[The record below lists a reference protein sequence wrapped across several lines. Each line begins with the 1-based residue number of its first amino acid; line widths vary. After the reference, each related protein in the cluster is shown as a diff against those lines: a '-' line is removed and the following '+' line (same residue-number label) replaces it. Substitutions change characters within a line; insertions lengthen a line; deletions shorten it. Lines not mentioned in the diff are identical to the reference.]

1 MHAEYI
7 SLIFVMHAE
16 YILHQKRTIIIKMEA
31 VVEKLTLK
39 GGEFLIKETVAENV
53 FIPEEFSEEQKMMAA
68 ATQDFINMEITPITD
83 RIESM
88 EEGLMPGLMDKAGE
102 LGLLGVN
109 IPEEYGGLGMSFNT
123 GMLIADIM
131 ASAGSFSTAYGA
143 HTGIGTLPILYYGTD
158 DQKKK
163 YLPKLASGEWKAC
176 YCLTE
181 PDAGSDANSGKTKA
195 ILSDDG
201 KHYVI
206 NGQKMWISNA
216 GFADLL
222 IIFAKIDDDKK
233 LSAFIAERTWD
244 GISMNDEEKKLGIKG
259 SSTRQVFFND
269 LKVPVD
275 NLLSEREN
283 GFKIAVNVLN
293 VGRIKLGAGCINGC
307 KDVASLSTQYANE
320 RKQFGVSISSFG
332 AIKQKLAKM
341 ATQTYATESAS
352 YRAGQNIEDLIAKL
366 QADGLSP
373 SDAKLKGVEQYAI
386 ECAMI
391 KIHGS
396 EVLDFCVDEG
406 VQVYGGMG
414 FSEEAPMARAYRDA
428 RITRIYE
435 GTNEINRMLI
445 VGMMFK
451 KAMKGEIDL
460 MGPAMEVGKEL
471 TGVPSFDT
479 PDLSQPLA
487 KEKEVIKNLK
497 KAVLMAAGKAAEKFG
512 PKLDQEQEVLM
523 SLADMLIEVYV
534 AESTLLRTEKL
545 MNLYG
550 EEGSTL
556 YQNMAKLYLYEAV
569 TKIKNAG
576 DEAVACFAEG
586 DELRVML
593 MGMKRFT
600 KMDPI
605 NTKVLRQAVADVMI
619 KENKFPYSLYN

>member
-1 MHAEYI
+1 
-7 SLIFVMHAE
+7 
-16 YILHQKRTIIIKMEA
+16 MEA
-31 VVEKLTLK
+31 VAEKAALK
-39 GGEFLIKETVAENV
+39 GGEFLIKETSAEEA

-68 ATQDFINMEITPITD
+68 ATQDFIDKEIIPITE
-83 RIESM
+83 RIENM
-88 EEGLMPGLMDKAGE
+88 EEGVMPSLMDKAGE
-102 LGLLGVN
+102 LGLLGVT

-143 HTGIGTLPILYYGTD
+143 HTGIGTLPILYYGTE
-158 DQKKK
+158 DQKQK

-195 ILSDDG
+195 TLSEDG
-201 KHYVI
+201 KHYEI

-244 GISMNDEEKKLGIKG
+244 GITMNDEEKKLGIKG

-269 LKVPVD
+269 LKVPVE

-307 KDVASLSTQYANE
+307 KDVATKSTAYANE

-332 AIKQKLAKM
+332 AIKQKLANM
-341 ATQTYATESAS
+341 ATKTFATESAS
-352 YRAGQNIEDLIAKL
+352 YRAGQNIENLIAKL
-366 QADGLSP
+366 QEEGM
-373 SDAKLKGVEQYAI
+373 DATTAKMKGVEQYAI

-396 EVLDFCVDEG
+396 EVLDYCVDEG

-460 MGPAMEVGKEL
+460 LGPAMAVGKEL

-479 PDLSQPLA
+479 PDLSAPLA

-512 PKLDQEQEVLM
+512 PKLDHEQEVLM
-523 SLADMLIEVYV
+523 NLADMLIEVYV
-534 AESTLLRTEKL
+534 AESTILRTEKL
-545 MNLYG
+545 ITKYG
-550 EEGSTL
+550 EEGSKL
-556 YQNMAKLYLYEAV
+556 YQDMARLYLYEAV

-600 KMDPI
+600 KMDPV
-605 NTKVLRQAVADVMI
+605 NTKVLRHAIADVMI
-619 KENKFPYSLYN
+619 EENKFPYSLYN

>member
-1 MHAEYI
+1 
-7 SLIFVMHAE
+7 
-16 YILHQKRTIIIKMEA
+16 MEEVA
-31 VVEKLTLK
+31 EKLTLK
-39 GGEFLIKETVAENV
+39 GGEFLIKETTADEV
-53 FIPEEFSEEQKMMAA
+53 FIPEEFSEEQKMMAS
-68 ATQDFINMEITPITD
+68 ATQDFIDKEIIPITE

-88 EEGLMPGLMDKAGE
+88 EEGVMPSLMDKAGE
-102 LGLLGVN
+102 LGLLGVT

-131 ASAGSFSTAYGA
+131 AVAGSFSTAYGA

-158 DQKKK
+158 EQKQK
-163 YLPKLASGEWKAC
+163 YLPKLATGEWKAC

-195 ILSDDG
+195 TLSEDG
-201 KHYVI
+201 KHYLI

-222 IIFAKIDDDKK
+222 IVFAKIDDDKK

-244 GISMNDEEKKLGIKG
+244 GITMNDEEKKLGIKG

-269 LKVPVD
+269 LKVPVE

-307 KDVASLSTQYANE
+307 KDVASKSTAYANE

-341 ATQTYATESAS
+341 ATKTYATESAS

-366 QADGLSP
+366 QEDGM
-373 SDAKLKGVEQYAI
+373 DATTAKMKGVEQYAI

-460 MGPAMEVGKEL
+460 LGPAMEVGKEL
-471 TGVPSFDT
+471 TGVPSFET
-479 PDLSQPLA
+479 PDLSAPLA
-487 KEKEVIKNLK
+487 KEKDVIKNLK

-512 PKLDQEQEVLM
+512 PKLDHEQEVLM
-523 SLADMLIEVYV
+523 NLADMLIEVYV
-534 AESTLLRTEKL
+534 AESTILRTEKL
-545 MNLYG
+545 MSKYG
-550 EEGSTL
+550 EEGSKL
-556 YQNMAKLYLYEAV
+556 YQDMAKLYLHEAV
-569 TKIKNAG
+569 TKIKNSG

-600 KMDPI
+600 KMDPV
-605 NTKVLRQAVADVMI
+605 NTKELRHAVADVMI
-619 KENKFPYSLYN
+619 NENKFPYSLYN